1 MGCRC
6 LRPRGDAR
14 AGGGGGY
21 ADGFL
26 RRGRL
31 CVDAAVEEAPRK
43 KYERVCVLSD
53 ADECARACGTISY
66 EVLVRAAARAERVYV
81 NG

>member
-1 MGCRC
+1 M
-6 LRPRGDAR
+6 
-14 AGGGGGY
+14 
-21 ADGFL
+21 
-26 RRGRL
+26 
-31 CVDAAVEEAPRK
+31 DAAVEESPRK